1 MGVPLPDTFINTFL
15 WNFRPSALPSDPPAI
30 GPLAHVERT
39 TLEYL
44 LLGKSQWTRVG
55 KKKKQRRQ
63 IIDANTK
70 EGVGGVK
77 REWRSLD
84 NWPFFRP
91 RL

>member
-1 MGVPLPDTFINTFL
+1 MGVPLPGTFINTFL

-55 KKKKQRRQ
+55 KKKKTETADHRCQYQGR
-63 IIDANTK
+63 
-70 EGVGGVK
+70 GGGREK
-77 REWRSLD
+77 RVEK
-84 NWPFFRP
+84 P
-91 RL
+91 